1 MISEMKT
8 DIEER
13 VSKFKEESDQ
23 NSRNIGEQEL
33 KNQELR
39 REKESQALKI
49 ELQLKEL
56 KMLRDEIA
64 QKEE

>member
-1 MISEMKT
+1 MKT